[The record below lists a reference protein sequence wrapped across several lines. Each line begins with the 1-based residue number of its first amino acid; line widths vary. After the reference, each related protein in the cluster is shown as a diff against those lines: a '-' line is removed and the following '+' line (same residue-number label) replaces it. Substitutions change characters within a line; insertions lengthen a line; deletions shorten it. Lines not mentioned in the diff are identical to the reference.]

1 MTVEIRIRLPGTS
14 QAVDQDLAAR
24 AMPLAIA
31 HRHGAATAVAAPAG
45 TANPCE
51 DQGCTFVSEFVD
63 NLGRTWLLYD
73 CGGTYEMYLA

>member
-1 MTVEIRIRLPGTS
+1 MTMEIRIRLPGMS
-14 QAVDQDLAAR
+14 AAVDQDLAAR

-31 HRHGAATAVAAPAG
+31 HRHGPATAGAAPAG

-51 DQGCTFVSEFVD
+51 DHGCEFVGEFVD
-63 NLGRTWLLYD
+63 NLGRKWLLYD